1 MQRLFSLVLLG
12 VLLVSMS
19 ADAFILL
26 MPTTPSALPTGAAAC
41 TAWVDKPNDNYGNL
55 NIPTANTVWVNVGC

>member
-1 MQRLFSLVLLG
+1 MQRLVSLALLMG

-26 MPTTPSALPTGAAAC
+26 MPTGAAVGPTCPQGNIIAGAATTSGIVIAGAVTNGIIIAC
-41 TAWVDKPNDNYGNL
+41 H
-55 NIPTANTVWVNVGC
+55 

>member
-1 MQRLFSLVLLG
+1 MQRKLSLVVLMG

-26 MPTTPSALPTGAAAC
+26 MPTGGAGPPPCFTAPATVGSGTAAFSVAVGTPLFTLCP
-41 TAWVDKPNDNYGNL
+41 
-55 NIPTANTVWVNVGC
+55 

>member
-1 MQRLFSLVLLG
+1 MQRFLSLVFLLG

-26 MPTTPSALPTGAAAC
+26 MPTTPSALAGAPVC
-41 TAWVDKPNDNYGNL
+41 TVWVESPNDNYGNL